1 MNKRAIRALCLL
13 LAFALLLPCAAASAE
28 AAKEERPLYHF
39 DADFSQESLG
49 EAIERYLT
57 EKGQNSVKV
66 AIGWQDL
73 ESGEEYY
80 FHPDYFYAGAS
91 FYKLPLAMA
100 YADKVAE
107 GELSLD
113 DKVGPYVLR
122 DALEMIL
129 VNSNN
134 PAGRALRD
142 HLVPDEPA
150 FKRLIVPYSGIAE
163 EDLPRGYFCGNHYS
177 PRFMI
182 GVLRTLHD
190 DPEHY
195 GYLVDWLKQARPKE
209 YFSRYRGELEVAHKY
224 GDDGPTVNDC
234 GIIYA
239 QRPFLLC
246 VMCYQVPGARFLVGE
261 IARIAMDYAEYL
273 AAQPSASPRP
283 EAESGS

>member
-182 GVLRTLHD
+182 GV
-190 DPEHY
+190 
-195 GYLVDWLKQARPKE
+195 
-209 YFSRYRGELEVAHKY
+209 GELEVAHKY

>member
-1 MNKRAIRALCLL
+1 MRFGTIRPSAPIPPASGATPAAQRPSWLFH
-13 LAFALLLPCAAASAE
+13 ARDGPQRISAASATKGIAAASAE

-100 YADKVAE
+100 HADKVAE

-163 EDLPRGYFCGNHYS
+163 ENLPRGYFCGN
-177 PRFMI
+177 
-182 GVLRTLHD
+182 
-190 DPEHY
+190 
-195 GYLVDWLKQARPKE
+195 Q
-209 YFSRYRGELEVAHKY
+209 
-224 GDDGPTVNDC
+224 
-234 GIIYA
+234 
-239 QRPFLLC
+239 
-246 VMCYQVPGARFLVGE
+246 
-261 IARIAMDYAEYL
+261 
-273 AAQPSASPRP
+273 
-283 EAESGS
+283 